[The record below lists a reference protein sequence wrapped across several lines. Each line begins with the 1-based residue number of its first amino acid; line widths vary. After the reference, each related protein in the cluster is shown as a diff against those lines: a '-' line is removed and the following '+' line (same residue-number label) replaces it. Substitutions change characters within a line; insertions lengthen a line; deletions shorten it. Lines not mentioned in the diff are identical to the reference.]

1 MKLTKSK
8 LQQIIKEE
16 LGNLSEDWEEEGEF
30 EDQEEAPEISSGLG
44 NAIDDLGE
52 ELYNFSQKHRRDP
65 DMPNFHKMLQRAM
78 DAVDDSNP
86 KDALYGDVLSRLTV

>member
-1 MKLTKSK
+1 MKLTKEK
-8 LQQIIKEE
+8 LQKLIKEE
-16 LGNLSEDWEEEGEF
+16 LENIAENEF

-52 ELYNFSQKHRRDP
+52 QLYNFSQKHRRDP
-65 DMPNFHKMLQRAM
+65 NMPNFHQMLQRVM

>member
-1 MKLTKSK
+1 MKLTKNDLKK
-8 LQQIIKEE
+8 LIQEE
-16 LGNLSEDWEEEGEF
+16 LSNLLEDEEEGY
-30 EDQEEAPEISSGLG
+30 EEEEESSEISSELG

-52 ELYNFSQKHRRDP
+52 ELYNFSQKHRRDEN
-65 DMPNFHKMLQRAM
+65 MPNFHQMLQRAM

>member
-1 MKLTKSK
+1 MKLSREQLKK
-8 LQQIIKEE
+8 LINEE
-16 LGNLSEDWEEEGEF
+16 LGNLSEDWEEE
-30 EDQEEAPEISSGLG
+30 EEAPEISPGLG

-52 ELYNFSQKHRRDP
+52 ELYNFSQKHRRDEN
-65 DMPNFHKMLQRAM
+65 MPNFHQMLQRVM

>member
-1 MKLTKSK
+1 MKLTKEQLVK
-8 LQQIIKEE
+8 LIKEE
-16 LGNLSEDWEEEGEF
+16 LESISEDEF

-44 NAIDDLGE
+44 NAIDNLGE

-65 DMPNFHKMLQRAM
+65 DMPNFHQMLQRAM